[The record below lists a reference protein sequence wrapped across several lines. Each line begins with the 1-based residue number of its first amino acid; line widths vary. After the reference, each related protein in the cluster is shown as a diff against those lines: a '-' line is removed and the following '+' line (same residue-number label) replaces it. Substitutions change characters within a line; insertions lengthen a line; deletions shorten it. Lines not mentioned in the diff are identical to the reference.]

1 MGAEEFEELRPL
13 LFSIAYRILGS
24 VSEAEDA
31 VQETWLRYHA
41 SSTVPI
47 SLKSFLSAVVTRV
60 SIDVLRSA
68 RVRRESYVG
77 QWLPEPLLT
86 DDESTA
92 YPDPEHA
99 AELADSLSMAALLLL
114 ERLSPEQRAVFVLH
128 DVFAFPFS
136 EIAEVV
142 GKSETACRQ
151 LASRARRLMKDGRP
165 RFDVDPQERDD
176 LAARF
181 FDAVTVGDV
190 DELRELLAADVEV
203 YGDGGGKAPQWMR
216 VVVGMDNVARMF
228 AGLGSRFADAGIQV
242 EQTRGQRSA
251 GSGVPRPGRPGHQR
265 DRARRAR
272 RSGPGDP
279 LGDQPRQA
287 APPRPRGRCL
297 GADARDGRQ
306 DDPVMRAVPEMEGSW
321 HERDHPTRDQVRPA
335 LPA

>member
-1 MGAEEFEELRPL
+1 MGAEEFQELRPL

-41 SSTVPI
+41 STTPPI

-77 QWLPEPLLT
+77 HWLPEPLLT
-86 DDESTA
+86 DNESTA

-128 DVFAFPFS
+128 DVFSFRFA
-136 EIAEVV
+136 EIAEVI
-142 GKSETACRQ
+142 GKSEAACRQ
-151 LASRARRLMKDGRP
+151 LGSRARRLMEDGRP
-165 RFDVDPQERDD
+165 RFDVDRREREE

-190 DELRELLAADVEV
+190 DELRQLLAADVEV

-216 VVVGMDNVARMF
+216 VIVGLDNVARMF
-228 AGLGSRFADAGIQV
+228 AGLGRRFANAGLQVERHEVNGQPGAVFRDASGRVINVLVVDVLDGRIQV
-242 EQTRGQRSA
+242 VRSVINPDKLRHLGPVA
-251 GSGVPRPGRPGHQR
+251 DAWALMRDTPAPGR
-265 DRARRAR
+265 
-272 RSGPGDP
+272 
-279 LGDQPRQA
+279 
-287 APPRPRGRCL
+287 
-297 GADARDGRQ
+297 
-306 DDPVMRAVPEMEGSW
+306 
-321 HERDHPTRDQVRPA
+321 
-335 LPA
+335 

>member
-1 MGAEEFEELRPL
+1 MGDEEFEDLRPL

-41 SSTVPI
+41 STTPPI

-77 QWLPEPLLT
+77 HWLPEPLLT
-86 DDESTA
+86 DDEGTA
-92 YPDPEHA
+92 YRDPEHA
-99 AELADSLSMAALLLL
+99 AELADSLSMAALLML

-128 DVFAFPFS
+128 DVFSFPFS
-136 EIAEVV
+136 EIADVI
-142 GKSETACRQ
+142 GRSETACRQ
-151 LASRARRLMKDGRP
+151 LASRARRLMEDDRP
-165 RFDVDPQERDD
+165 RFDVDRHEREV

-216 VVVGMDNVARMF
+216 VVVGLDNVARMF
-228 AGLGSRFADAGIQV
+228 AGPGPAVRRLRAPGGAR
-242 EQTRGQRSA
+242 TR
-251 GSGVPRPGRPGHQR
+251 
-265 DRARRAR
+265 
-272 RSGPGDP
+272 
-279 LGDQPRQA
+279 
-287 APPRPRGRCL
+287 
-297 GADARDGRQ
+297 
-306 DDPVMRAVPEMEGSW
+306 
-321 HERDHPTRDQVRPA
+321 
-335 LPA
+335 

>member
-1 MGAEEFEELRPL
+1 VGAEEFEELRPL

-41 SSTVPI
+41 SGTVPI

-86 DDESTA
+86 DRESTT

-136 EIAEVV
+136 EIAEAI
-142 GKSETACRQ
+142 GRSEVACRQ
-151 LASRARRLMKDGRP
+151 LASRARRLMEDGRP
-165 RFDVDPQERDD
+165 RFDVDRRDREE

-181 FDAVTVGDV
+181 FDALTAGDV
-190 DELRELLAADVEV
+190 DALRQLLAADVEV
-203 YGDGGGKAPQWMR
+203 YGDGGG
-216 VVVGMDNVARMF
+216 
-228 AGLGSRFADAGIQV
+228 
-242 EQTRGQRSA
+242 
-251 GSGVPRPGRPGHQR
+251 
-265 DRARRAR
+265 
-272 RSGPGDP
+272 
-279 LGDQPRQA
+279 
-287 APPRPRGRCL
+287 
-297 GADARDGRQ
+297 
-306 DDPVMRAVPEMEGSW
+306 
-321 HERDHPTRDQVRPA
+321 
-335 LPA
+335 